1 VASPPPDFVLPE
13 PIAVGAV
20 VRRAAPRLVRD
31 GFGPLAVFF
40 LGWKLVG
47 LTTGI
52 ALAVLFGLSVYV
64 HERRQ
69 GRPAAV
75 VRLAL
80 VLVAIRATVGLS
92 SGSASVY
99 LAQEIGIDTLLSCVV
114 LGSLATE
121 RPFASWFAAD
131 VYPLPPQVRASSEF
145 MRPIRTITVVWGLYF
160 LARALVRL
168 AALLTLSTNSY
179 VLVAALSDAPFLI
192 AILAWSVYYS
202 SRSLRGSAQWG
213 PLIAAAEKPPAG
225 TEPLIAAE
233 TPAAVA
239 DGPLIATAAKPPA
252 GTETPRAA
260 TEKPPAAVEAS
271 LSAAETPLAAE

>member
-1 VASPPPDFVLPE
+1 MASPPPEFVLPE

-40 LGWKLVG
+40 LGWKLIG

-80 VLVAIRATVGLS
+80 VLVTIRATVGLS

-131 VYPLPPQVRASSEF
+131 VYPLPAQVRASSEF

-192 AILAWSVYYS
+192 AILAWSVFYS

-213 PLIAAAEKPPAG
+213 PLIAAAE
-225 TEPLIAAE
+225 
-233 TPAAVA
+233 TPAPAA
-239 DGPLIATAAKPPA
+239 DGPLVAAAEKPPA
-252 GTETPRAA
+252 GTETLPAA
-260 TEKPPAAVEAS
+260 AAKPPAAAEAS